1 MKYGQDYN
9 YPEGTIYDDYSIDIL
24 WDIIEIKSEY
34 NNVYAKVYNNTYSN
48 PNLNEKLVRKFT
60 GGIINEN
67 GKYGYI
73 DENMN
78 MTIPAIYNGIY
89 ELTINNE
96 SLKTAT
102 GEKFEIDYSNYVRIS
117 NDNGNGIATKQG
129 EILME
134 CQYGNIIYYGY
145 NTFVVTKKVND
156 TWKMGVVDINNNVVI
171 DFIDGFMSQNYFT
184 STQYAIYS
192 VINNN
197 SYEGVI
203 DRNLNIILQPIYSDV
218 TMKNIEIGDYYEDY
232 FIVERN
238 GKRAVLDK
246 EGNIKI
252 DYCDS
257 SVYNLWN
264 EYEKIVKNSLNNN

>member
-1 MKYGQDYN
+1 
-9 YPEGTIYDDYSIDIL
+9 
-24 WDIIEIKSEY
+24 
-34 NNVYAKVYNNTYSN
+34 
-48 PNLNEKLVRKFT
+48 
-60 GGIINEN
+60 
-67 GKYGYI
+67 
-73 DENMN
+73 
-78 MTIPAIYNGIY
+78 
-89 ELTINNE
+89 
-96 SLKTAT
+96 
-102 GEKFEIDYSNYVRIS
+102 
-117 NDNGNGIATKQG
+117 
-129 EILME
+129 
-134 CQYGNIIYYGY
+134 
-145 NTFVVTKKVND
+145 
-156 TWKMGVVDINNNVVI
+156 
-171 DFIDGFMSQNYFT
+171 MSQNYFT

-192 VINNN
+192 VINNNN

-257 SVYNLWN
+257 SVYDLWN

>member
-1 MKYGQDYN
+1 M
-9 YPEGTIYDDYSIDIL
+9 
-24 WDIIEIKSEY
+24 
-34 NNVYAKVYNNTYSN
+34 
-48 PNLNEKLVRKFT
+48 NL
-60 GGIINEN
+60 
-67 GKYGYI
+67 
-73 DENMN
+73 
-78 MTIPAIYNGIY
+78 TIPAIYNGIY
-89 ELTINNE
+89 DLTINNE

-156 TWKMGVVDINNNVVI
+156 TWKMGVVDINNNIVI

-192 VINNN
+192 VINNNN

-264 EYEKIVKNSLNNN
+264 EYEKIVKNSLTNN

>member
-1 MKYGQDYN
+1 
-9 YPEGTIYDDYSIDIL
+9 
-24 WDIIEIKSEY
+24 
-34 NNVYAKVYNNTYSN
+34 
-48 PNLNEKLVRKFT
+48 
-60 GGIINEN
+60 
-67 GKYGYI
+67 
-73 DENMN
+73 MN

-96 SLKTAT
+96 SLKNEK
-102 GEKFEIDYSNYVRIS
+102 GEKIEIDYSNYVRIS

-156 TWKMGVVDINNNVVI
+156 TWKMGVVDINNNIVI

-192 VINNN
+192 VINNNN

-264 EYEKIVKNSLNNN
+264 EYEKIVKNSLTNN

>member
-1 MKYGQDYN
+1 
-9 YPEGTIYDDYSIDIL
+9 
-24 WDIIEIKSEY
+24 
-34 NNVYAKVYNNTYSN
+34 
-48 PNLNEKLVRKFT
+48 
-60 GGIINEN
+60 
-67 GKYGYI
+67 
-73 DENMN
+73 

-134 CQYGNIIYYGY
+134 CQYENIIYYGY

-257 SVYNLWN
+257 SVYDLWN

>member
-48 PNLNEKLVRKFT
+48 STEKLVKKFA

-89 ELTINNE
+89 DLTINNE
-96 SLKTAT
+96 SLKTIT
-102 GEKFEIDYSNYVRIS
+102 GEKFEVDYSNYLRIS
-117 NDNGNGIATKQG
+117 NNNGNGIATKQG

-145 NTFVVTKKVND
+145 NTFVVTKEVND
-156 TWKMGVVDINNNVVI
+156 NWKMGVVDINNNVVI
-171 DFIDGFMSQNYFT
+171 DFIDGTMSQDYFT

-192 VINNN
+192 VIKNNH

-203 DRNLNIILQPIYSDV
+203 DRNFNIKIQPIYSDII
-218 TMKNIEIGDYYEDY
+218 MKNI
-232 FIVERN
+232 
-238 GKRAVLDK
+238 
-246 EGNIKI
+246 
-252 DYCDS
+252 
-257 SVYNLWN
+257 
-264 EYEKIVKNSLNNN
+264 

>member
-1 MKYGQDYN
+1 
-9 YPEGTIYDDYSIDIL
+9 
-24 WDIIEIKSEY
+24 
-34 NNVYAKVYNNTYSN
+34 
-48 PNLNEKLVRKFT
+48 
-60 GGIINEN
+60 
-67 GKYGYI
+67 
-73 DENMN
+73 MN

-156 TWKMGVVDINNNVVI
+156 TWKMGVVDINNNIVI

-257 SVYNLWN
+257 SVYDLWN

>member
-1 MKYGQDYN
+1 
-9 YPEGTIYDDYSIDIL
+9 
-24 WDIIEIKSEY
+24 
-34 NNVYAKVYNNTYSN
+34 
-48 PNLNEKLVRKFT
+48 
-60 GGIINEN
+60 
-67 GKYGYI
+67 
-73 DENMN
+73 MN

-134 CQYGNIIYYGY
+134 CQYENIIYYGY

-156 TWKMGVVDINNNVVI
+156 TWKMGVVDINNNIVI

-192 VINNN
+192 VINNNN

-257 SVYNLWN
+257 SVYDLWN